1 MRPSSTKVK
10 NEALKI
16 IVLCSQIVV
25 LAQHGLAQDGF
36 ASLDDFEFITESD
49 GTVSWGWWRPGHVIT
64 VLTSDWS
71 GV

>member
-1 MRPSSTKVK
+1 M
-10 NEALKI
+10 
-16 IVLCSQIVV
+16 V

-64 VLTSDWS
+64 VFTSDWS
-71 GV
+71 RDHNAHL